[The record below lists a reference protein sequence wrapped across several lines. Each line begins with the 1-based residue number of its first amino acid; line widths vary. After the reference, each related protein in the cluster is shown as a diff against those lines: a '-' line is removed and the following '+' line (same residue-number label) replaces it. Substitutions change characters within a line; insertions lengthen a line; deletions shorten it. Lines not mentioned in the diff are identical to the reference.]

1 MVVDVVVSLIGLLVE
16 IHSVYNLIG
25 DAPII
30 VVSDFI
36 VAVVFVFVVVVVVFP
51 EKRRPYSIEFDENI
65 DVDNIKVDDDESSVA
80 LERDFLNKK
89 IAVVDVDVVPIHDAW
104 YIWIITLL
112 HLIVFVNFHIY

>member
-30 VVSDFI
+30 VVADFI

-89 IAVVDVDVVPIHDAW
+89 IAVVDVDVVVDVVVDAVVVVST
-104 YIWIITLL
+104 IEKQL
-112 HLIVFVNFHIY
+112 